1 MDEKLQG
8 LTIEL
13 GLDHMNV
20 DEGLKGLKRRLGS
33 VNSEM
38 RANLSAFD
46 KSEKSMDKY
55 NTKIQGLNQ
64 KLKVQKQMFNQVENE
79 LKDVNSNFV
88 KAKERVSG
96 VEKAYK
102 QLTEANKK
110 NKNAID
116 RSTEALKTSNAEL
129 KKSENAYKRTNQSKQ
144 KAYEKLKQLRQAEKD
159 LKNSNQ
165 ATTAQLKRAS
175 DATQRQANKHK
186 ELVQRY
192 KNEGAEVKKLKE
204 SNKSLAASNTKIKST
219 YDKTNAELKQTEKE
233 FNNLNSTIKN
243 HSSNLSKAQNA
254 VNNERASLNN
264 LERTISKTKNE
275 MQAFN
280 KEQLIANSSFTKAAQ
295 RADDMG
301 TKFNNV
307 GSSMKGMGR
316 SMTVGVTTPIT
327 LGLGAAIKK
336 SADFEQQMS
345 KVGAVSQASS
355 SDLKAMS
362 AQAVDLGSKTSKSA
376 SEVAEGMNELA
387 QLGFSAKQVMAAM
400 PGVISA
406 AEASGADMAT
416 TATVMASSMN
426 AFNIKASESGHVA
439 DMLATAANDS
449 AADISY
455 MGEALKY
462 AGTPAHSLGVTM
474 EDTSAAIEVMS
485 NSGLKGEQ
493 AGTVLRASFI
503 RLAKPT
509 GQAAEKMKEMG
520 IHLSDSK
527 GKFVGMGNLIGQ
539 FKTNLQGMTKEQKLA
554 TVSQIVGT
562 EAASGFLSL
571 IDAGP
576 TKINKYSK
584 SLKNSDGA
592 SKKAAD
598 QMKKNLKGA
607 LEQLGGAFES
617 LGIQV
622 GKDLTPMIQAGA
634 KGLQHFVEGFSSLPG
649 WVRKGAIGLGLFAA
663 ATGPVLLATGLVIGA
678 VGKAAQGYAS
688 LNRQMAVNTAEA
700 AVNAGANKAAAG
712 SLATTGK
719 ATKGQQGMFG
729 KLGNMLSMTTGRY
742 GKLGK
747 VAKLTGGIL
756 GKLAL
761 PLTILTATFG
771 IAYAKM
777 DWFRKG
783 ISDMGKLWNQTVGTM
798 DFSWVGKVGKALGKA
813 WDGVKTVSA
822 KVLENTVQ
830 FKLVKGS
837 FDMLHKAISK
847 TTDKTDVFGKGV
859 SKGTKKALSA
869 YNNLSEKAKTK
880 LEEIRVSHKKIG
892 DKEFNQIK
900 GLYGN
905 INQEVTKQLDKR
917 HNSEVKGLT
926 KIFNATSGLSKKEE
940 AKILEQTKSS
950 NRKESSQAKRINEQ
964 ILGIYA
970 RAHREKRSLTK
981 KENDKIAKL
990 QTELDKTVVKSLSK
1004 GEVEQKAILERMK
1017 QNKGKLSMQAAS
1029 NVIKESAK
1037 ERDTTIKD
1045 AKKKYK
1051 DTVAEA
1057 VRQRDETE
1065 TLSKSQADKVIK
1077 DAKKQYNESKSKAK
1091 KQHKDVVDQAQKQ
1104 NHGVKKNIDAQTGHV
1119 KSKWEVMKD
1128 SSIGGAKKIAK
1139 NVGKWFKDTHNGT
1152 SKWWGKIGK
1161 KVGDK
1166 SKDAYN
1172 GAKKWFS
1179 KTKSNTVNNSKD
1191 AHNGS
1196 NKWWSKLGSKIAGKS
1211 KDIFGSVKKWWS
1223 KTKSNT
1229 INNSKDSHNGSSKW
1243 WNKLGSKIAGKS
1255 KDIFGSV
1262 KKWWGKT
1269 KSNTINNSKDSHNGT
1284 SKWWNKIGS
1293 KIADKSKDIF
1303 GSVRKWWGKTKSN
1316 SLNNSKD
1323 THSGTS
1329 KWWNKIGD
1337 KVSGKSKDSFNSA
1350 KKWFGKMKDNVKD
1363 RLWNMWDNA
1372 KKNFGKIADEGEDKS
1387 KKTHGSWKTWLGKTL
1402 DWIKNIKKDF
1412 GSAAS
1417 DLGKTVANKAVD
1429 GLNGMI
1435 GGINKIAK
1443 AITDKTLIKP
1453 IPHLSTGTY
1462 DGTSLATN
1470 SDGGLRQPTLAVVN
1484 DRGQGNA
1491 PGGGTQEV
1499 IERADGSLY
1508 APQGRDVVIG
1518 LGAGDKVHSA
1528 TDTKRYQDMGVLPKF
1543 STGTSKKKK
1552 SWLESTTEASKEVA
1566 QNMIKGSTKGAKKAK
1581 HVAKDKSKNVIDKA
1595 KEIGTDALES
1605 AEDAALGLWG
1615 GIKGVTKDVGEFLEH
1630 PGKLVEKVMSKM
1642 GVNFGESKD
1651 ATMTIARGAYGKL
1664 KKSLVDKVKQ
1674 WFEESGGDG
1683 DGRFIKYLGN
1693 ITTPYSPGGP
1703 PPGYAFNWAHPGID
1717 LPYRYEKVQT
1727 PLGGSIKTGEMP
1739 GGFGHY
1745 LRVMAK
1751 PYDAYFGH
1759 LSKWLVK
1766 DGQHVSPGDAIAIS
1780 GNTGA
1785 STGPHLHFEMN
1796 KHGFGANTGHS
1807 IDPVKWL
1814 KTHNGSKGGQNKAAS
1829 AWKSDIKRA
1838 AKQMHVSLSGSDI
1851 NGIASLIQHESGGN
1865 AGVTQ
1870 SAALK
1875 DGNYGANLAK
1885 GLLQYVPGTFNNYK
1899 VRGHGNIFNGYDQLL
1914 AFFNNRNWRSQY
1926 NPNGGWSPSGP
1937 RRYENGG
1944 ISSQHQLAEI
1954 SEKNRAEMVVPL
1966 HRTKRTR
1973 AIQLIEQAM
1982 SYVGMNKG
1990 KTEVTVNNDNS
2001 TVEKLLQHIAVLTEK
2016 GNKATEAL
2024 AQVLK
2029 GNSNDGGID
2038 LKKLEQNLSKV
2049 SGNRT
2054 SSRGYTEGGA
2064 IV

>member
-1 MDEKLQG
+1 MNETVHGVKIRN
-8 LTIEL
+8 TIDNSQVE
-13 GLDHMNV
+13 
-20 DEGLKGLKRRLGS
+20 EGMKSLKRQLGV

-38 RANLSAFD
+38 KANLSAFD
-46 KSEKSMDKY
+46 RSEKSMKQY
-55 NTKIQGLNQ
+55 QTRLSGLNE
-64 KLKVQKQMFNQVENE
+64 KLKVQKRMFNQVEDE
-79 LKDVNSNFV
+79 LKQVNSNYT
-88 KAKERVSG
+88 KAKARVSD
-96 VEKAYK
+96 VERAYK

-110 NKNAID
+110 HKNALD
-116 RSTEALKTSNAEL
+116 RSNEALKASNAEL
-129 KKSENAYKRTNQSKQ
+129 RKSENAYKRTAQSK
-144 KAYEKLKQLRQAEKD
+144 KNAYEKLKQLRQAEKD

-175 DATQRQANKHK
+175 EATQRQANKHK
-186 ELVQRY
+186 ELVQKY
-192 KNEGAEVKKLKE
+192 KEEGSQVAKLKE
-204 SNKSLAASNTKIKST
+204 QNKSLSVSNDKVKAS
-219 YDKTNAELKQTEKE
+219 YDKTNTELKQTEKE
-233 FNNLNSTIKN
+233 FKDINSTIKN
-243 HSSNLSKAQNA
+243 HSTNLSKAQNA
-254 VNNERASLNN
+254 VNNERTSLNN

-295 RADDMG
+295 RADAMG
-301 TKFNNV
+301 TKFSNV
-307 GSSMKGMGR
+307 GTKMTDMGR

-327 LGLGAAIKK
+327 LGLGAAVKK

-345 KVGAVSQASS
+345 KVGAVSQASAGE
-355 SDLKAMS
+355 LKAMS
-362 AQAVDLGSKTSKSA
+362 AQAVDLGAKTSKSA

-426 AFNIKASESGHVA
+426 AFNIKAKDSGHVA

-449 AADISY
+449 AADIEY

-474 EDTSAAIEVMS
+474 EDTSAAIEIMS

-509 GQAAEKMKEMG
+509 GAAAEKMKEMG
-520 IHLSDSK
+520 IHLSDNK

-576 TKINKYSK
+576 NKINKYSK

-617 LGIQV
+617 LGIQI

-634 KGLQHFVEGFSSLPG
+634 KGLQRFVEGFSGLPG
-649 WVRKGAIGLGLFAA
+649 WVRKGAIGLGIFAA
-663 ATGPVLLATGLVIGA
+663 ATGPVLVATGLVIGA
-678 VGKAAQGYAS
+678 IGKAAQGYAA
-688 LNRQMAVNTAEA
+688 LNRQMAVNSAEA
-700 AVNAGANKAAAG
+700 VVNAGANKAAAG

-719 ATKGQQGMFG
+719 ATKGQHGMFS

-761 PLTILTATFG
+761 PITLLTATFG

-777 DWFRKG
+777 DWFRRG
-783 ISDMGKLWNQTVGTM
+783 ISDMGKMWNQTVGSM
-798 DFSWVGKVGKALGKA
+798 DFSWVGKVGKGLGKA
-813 WDGVKTVSA
+813 WDGIKTASA
-822 KVLENTVQ
+822 KALESTVQ
-830 FKLVKGS
+830 FKLIKGS
-837 FDMLHKAISK
+837 FSMLHKAISK

-869 YNNLSEKAKTK
+869 YNNLSEKAKIK
-880 LEEIRVSHKKIG
+880 LEELRINHTKIG
-892 DKEFNQIK
+892 NKQYSQIK
-900 GLYGN
+900 SLYGN
-905 INQEVTKQLDKR
+905 INREVTKQLDKR
-917 HNSEVKGLT
+917 HDSEINGLT
-926 KIFNATSGLSKKEE
+926 KIFNDTSGLSKKEE
-940 AKILEQTKSS
+940 AKILEQTRFS
-950 NRKESSQAKRINEQ
+950 NRKESNQARKINEQ

-970 RAHREKRSLTK
+970 KAHREKRALTK
-981 KENDKIAKL
+981 KENDKIARL
-990 QTELDKTVVKSLSK
+990 QESLDKTVVKSLSK
-1004 GEVEQKAILERMK
+1004 GEIEQKAILERMK

-1051 DTVAEA
+1051 STVAEA
-1057 VRQRDETE
+1057 VKQRDETG
-1065 TLSKSQADKVIK
+1065 TLSKSQANKVIK
-1077 DAKKQYNESKSKAK
+1077 DAKKQYDESKSKAK
-1091 KQHKDVVDQAQKQ
+1091 KQHKAVVDQAQKQ
-1104 NHGVKKNIDAQTGHV
+1104 NKGVKKNIDAQTGHV
-1119 KSKWEVMKD
+1119 KSKWQVMKD
-1128 SSIGGAKKIAK
+1128 TSIGGAKKMTSKVVGYFKSTHQGANK
-1139 NVGKWFKDTHNGT
+1139 WWSKVGKTV
-1152 SKWWGKIGK
+1152 SA
-1161 KVGDK
+1161 K
-1166 SKDAYN
+1166 SKEGYN
-1172 GAKKWFS
+1172 GAQKWFS
-1179 KTKSNTVNNSKD
+1179 KTKNKSINYFKD
-1191 AHNGS
+1191 THQGA
-1196 NKWWSKLGSKIAGKS
+1196 NKWWNKLGNKIASESKGAWKDTGKWFSKTKTRSINYFKDTHQGANKWWAKLGSKIANEAKGAWKDTGKWFS
-1211 KDIFGSVKKWWS
+1211 R
-1223 KTKSNT
+1223 TKSRS
-1229 INNSKDSHNGSSKW
+1229 INYFKDTHQGANKW
-1243 WNKLGSKIAGKS
+1243 WNKIGSKIADKT
-1255 KDIFGSV
+1255 KDSYNSA
-1262 KKWWGKT
+1262 KKWFNKT
-1269 KSNTINNSKDSHNGT
+1269 KDKSIAYFKDTHGGAN
-1284 SKWWNKIGS
+1284 KWWNKIGS
-1293 KIADKSKDIF
+1293 KIADKS
-1303 GSVRKWWGKTKSN
+1303 R
-1316 SLNNSKD
+1316 
-1323 THSGTS
+1323 
-1329 KWWNKIGD
+1329 
-1337 KVSGKSKDSFNSA
+1337 DSFNSA
-1350 KKWFGKMKDNVKD
+1350 RKWFGKMYDNTKD
-1363 RLWNMWDNA
+1363 RLSSMWGRAKDNF
-1372 KKNFGKIADEGEDKS
+1372 NKIANEGEDKS
-1387 KKTHGSWKTWLGKTL
+1387 KKTHNSWKSWLGKTL
-1402 DWIKNIKKDF
+1402 NWLKNIKSAF

-1417 DLGKTVANKAVD
+1417 DLGKSVANKAID

-1443 AITDKTLIKP
+1443 AITDKNLIKT
-1453 IPHLSTGTY
+1453 IPKLSTGTF
-1462 DGTSLATN
+1462 DGTALATN
-1470 SDGGLRQPTLAVVN
+1470 SDGGLRQSTLAVVN

-1499 IERADGSLY
+1499 IERADGTVY
-1508 APQGRDVVIG
+1508 APKGRDVVVP
-1518 LGAGDKVHSA
+1518 LGVGDIVHSA
-1528 TDTKRYQDMGVLPKF
+1528 EDTKRYQDLGILPRF
-1543 STGTSKKKK
+1543 SKGSKKKK
-1552 SWLESTTEASKEVA
+1552 EDDYLKNPLKALAGDAV
-1566 QNMIKGSTKGAKKAK
+1566 KGGKAAKK
-1581 HVAKDKSKNVIDKA
+1581 VAKDKTKNGVDKA
-1595 KEIGTDALES
+1595 KEVGTDALEK
-1605 AEDAALGLWG
+1605 AEDAVAGIWG

-1630 PGKLVEKVMSKM
+1630 PGKLVEKVMATM
-1642 GVNFGESKD
+1642 GIDFGKSKD
-1651 ATMTIARGAYGKL
+1651 ATMTIARNSYGKL
-1664 KKSLVDKVKQ
+1664 KNSLVDKVKQ

-1683 DGRFIKYLGN
+1683 DGSYIKYLNN
-1693 ITTPYSPGGP
+1693 ITTPYSPNGP
-1703 PPGYAFNWAHPGID
+1703 PPGYAFNWPHPGID
-1717 LPYRYEKVQT
+1717 LPYIYEPVYSTISGTARGK
-1727 PLGGSIKTGEMP
+1727 EMP

-1745 LRVMAK
+1745 IEVVGGALKVI
-1751 PYDAYFGH
+1751 YGH
-1759 LSKWLVK
+1759 LSKWLIK
-1766 DGQHVSPGDAIAIS
+1766 QGQHVTPGTKLGIS

-1785 STGPHLHFEMN
+1785 STGPHLHYEMHKN
-1796 KHGFGANTGHS
+1796 GKP

-1814 KTHNGSKGGQNKAAS
+1814 KTHNGKGQNKKAS
-1829 AWKSDIKRA
+1829 AWASDIRRA
-1838 AKQMHVSLSGSDI
+1838 AKQMRVSITQSDI
-1851 NGIASLIQHESGGN
+1851 NGITSLIQHESGGN
-1865 AGVTQ
+1865 AGITQ

-2001 TVEKLLQHIAVLTEK
+2001 TIEKLLKQLVRVNDQNNKLTQTIISLL
-2016 GNKATEAL
+2016 GNQKQGSPKDAANVISQILGENMRMASYS
-2024 AQVLK
+2024 Q
-2029 GNSNDGGID
+2029 GG
-2038 LKKLEQNLSKV
+2038 
-2049 SGNRT
+2049 
-2054 SSRGYTEGGA
+2054 
-2064 IV
+2064 